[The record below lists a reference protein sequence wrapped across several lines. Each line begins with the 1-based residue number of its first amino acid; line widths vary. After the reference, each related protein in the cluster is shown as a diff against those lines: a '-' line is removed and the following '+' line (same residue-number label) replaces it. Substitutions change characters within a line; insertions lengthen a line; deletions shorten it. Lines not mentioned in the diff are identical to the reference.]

1 MYTSCKRTSPSS
13 IALNSGAGTPELR
26 ALSTAARPRVTALQ
40 SRATWLPYSGTGSL
54 FFSTSAACSSA
65 RASAH
70 SLEHSMRPSHERS
83 GLLNNPASPA
93 TASSICLFASN
104 RLSTSAK
111 SEAVPALSWLLIVG
125 LLPSEQAVG
134 TRAAVDR
141 GRKRRVRR
149 RERGKRERWTGRKR
163 GTGRIEKPGQC
174 RVERMAHLFR
184 KRPAAPGPA

>member
-1 MYTSCKRTSPSS
+1 MYTSSKRTSPSS

-26 ALSTAARPRVTALQ
+26 ALSTAARPQVTARQ

-149 RERGKRERWTGRKR
+149 REREEVREMVREEKGDRENRKTGSVQ
-163 GTGRIEKPGQC
+163 GREDG
-174 RVERMAHLFR
+174 
-184 KRPAAPGPA
+184 APFS